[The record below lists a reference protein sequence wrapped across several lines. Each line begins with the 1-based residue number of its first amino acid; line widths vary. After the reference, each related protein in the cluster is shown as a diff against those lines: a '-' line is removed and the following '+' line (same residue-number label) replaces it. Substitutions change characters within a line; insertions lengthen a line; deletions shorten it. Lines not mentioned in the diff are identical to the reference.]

1 MNIILIILVFGV
13 IVFFHELGHFI
24 VAKINKISVNE
35 FSIGMG
41 KKIFGKKRKDGE
53 TEFCVRA
60 VPLGGY
66 VMIAGEDTLDET
78 IPEDRQMCNKGFF
91 ARFMHWYE
99 SYQGKNI
106 VNIIYSVGASV
117 VIIGALFKI
126 LHWPGASQVLMVGMF
141 TEAFL
146 FVIGALE
153 RPHPEF
159 HWENVF
165 PQLLEYGTKPELLEE
180 KSRQPRPTLL
190 GAGVSG
196 GAPVAGEASSAK
208 VPSLKDEDL
217 KALKDGIAELAKT
230 ATQFS
235 ELGKVAQTG
244 VKLGEKLA
252 AAELATE
259 TYTAATAT
267 LAQTYAQVTGDMQTI
282 AADTQAY
289 KAGVEQVGQK
299 IASLNSVYELQLQ
312 TVNAQVEAQKQAASS
327 VAEMVEAQQR
337 SVALANEAVVAQTA
351 FAASAK
357 QLQQQVADLNGI
369 YGNMLNALV

>member
-1 MNIILIILVFGV
+1 MATG
-13 IVFFHELGHFI
+13 EKA
-24 VAKINKISVNE
+24 AK
-35 FSIGMG
+35 
-41 KKIFGKKRKDGE
+41 
-53 TEFCVRA
+53 
-60 VPLGGY
+60 
-66 VMIAGEDTLDET
+66 
-78 IPEDRQMCNKGFF
+78 QGFF
-91 ARFMHWYE
+91 AKFMHWYE

-126 LHWPGASQVLMVGMF
+126 LHWPGASEVLMVGMF

-146 FVIGALE
+146 FIIGALE

-190 GAGVSG
+190 GAGTADSPVVGSAT
-196 GAPVAGEASSAK
+196 GATNAGVAK
-208 VPSLKDEDL
+208 VPSLKEEDL
-217 KALKDGIAELAKT
+217 KALKDGIADLAKT

-312 TVNAQVEAQKQAASS
+312 AVNANVEAQKLAVASTEDVVAGQKRVLASVEEVIAAQKQAIAS
-327 VAEMVEAQQR
+327 
-337 SVALANEAVVAQTA
+337 ANEAVAAQTA

>member
-1 MNIILIILVFGV
+1 MATG
-13 IVFFHELGHFI
+13 EKA
-24 VAKINKISVNE
+24 AK
-35 FSIGMG
+35 
-41 KKIFGKKRKDGE
+41 
-53 TEFCVRA
+53 
-60 VPLGGY
+60 
-66 VMIAGEDTLDET
+66 
-78 IPEDRQMCNKGFF
+78 QGFF

-312 TVNAQVEAQKQAASS
+312 TVNAQVEAQKQASSS

-337 SVALANEAVVAQTA
+337 SVVLANEAVAAQTA

>member
-1 MNIILIILVFGV
+1 MATG
-13 IVFFHELGHFI
+13 EKA
-24 VAKINKISVNE
+24 AK
-35 FSIGMG
+35 
-41 KKIFGKKRKDGE
+41 
-53 TEFCVRA
+53 
-60 VPLGGY
+60 
-66 VMIAGEDTLDET
+66 
-78 IPEDRQMCNKGFF
+78 QGFF

-190 GAGVSG
+190 GAGVAD
-196 GAPVAGEASSAK
+196 GAPVAGIANNVTSEASMK
-208 VPSLKDEDL
+208 VSSLKDDDMKSL
-217 KALKDGIAELAKT
+217 KEGIAELAKT
-230 ATQFS
+230 ATQLN

-259 TYTAATAT
+259 NYTAATST
-267 LAQTYAQVTGDMQTI
+267 LAQSYTQVANDMQAV
-282 AADTQAY
+282 AASTQAY

-299 IASLNSVYELQLQ
+299 VVSLNSIYELQLQ
-312 TVNAQVEAQKQAASS
+312 TINAQVEAQKQAATSA
-327 VAEMVEAQQR
+327 AEMVQSQQQA
-337 SVALANEAVVAQTA
+337 VALANEVIAAQTA
-351 FAASAK
+351 FATSAK

>member
-1 MNIILIILVFGV
+1 MATG
-13 IVFFHELGHFI
+13 EKT
-24 VAKINKISVNE
+24 AK
-35 FSIGMG
+35 
-41 KKIFGKKRKDGE
+41 
-53 TEFCVRA
+53 
-60 VPLGGY
+60 
-66 VMIAGEDTLDET
+66 
-78 IPEDRQMCNKGFF
+78 KGFG
-91 ARFMHWYE
+91 AKFMHWYE

-106 VNIIYSVGASV
+106 VNIVYSVGASV

-126 LHWPGASQVLMVGMF
+126 LHWPGASEVLMVGMF

-146 FVIGALE
+146 FIIGALE

-190 GAGVSG
+190 GAGTADSPVVGSAT
-196 GAPVAGEASSAK
+196 GATNAGVAK
-208 VPSLKDEDL
+208 VPSLKEEDL
-217 KALKDGIAELAKT
+217 KALKDGIADLAKT

-312 TVNAQVEAQKQAASS
+312 AVNANVEAQKLAVASTEDVVAGQKRVLASVEEVIAAQKQAIAS
-327 VAEMVEAQQR
+327 
-337 SVALANEAVVAQTA
+337 ANEAAEAQTA

>member
-1 MNIILIILVFGV
+1 MATG
-13 IVFFHELGHFI
+13 EKA
-24 VAKINKISVNE
+24 AK
-35 FSIGMG
+35 
-41 KKIFGKKRKDGE
+41 
-53 TEFCVRA
+53 
-60 VPLGGY
+60 
-66 VMIAGEDTLDET
+66 
-78 IPEDRQMCNKGFF
+78 QGFF

-196 GAPVAGEASSAK
+196 GAAVAGVATSGEASSAK

-312 TVNAQVEAQKQAASS
+312 TVNAHVEAQKQAASS

-337 SVALANEAVVAQTA
+337 SVALANEAVAAQTA